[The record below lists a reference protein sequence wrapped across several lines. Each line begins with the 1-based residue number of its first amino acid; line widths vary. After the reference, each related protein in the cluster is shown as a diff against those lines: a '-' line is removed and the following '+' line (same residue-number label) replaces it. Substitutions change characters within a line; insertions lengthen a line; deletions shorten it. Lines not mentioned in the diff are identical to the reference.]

1 MIIAYLK
8 NLESG
13 AETRVNYLMPA
24 NEVSIRAGPPNRIFD
39 AKGQQVPVQYE
50 IISDDYEKIKKYF
63 INQRELK

>member
-1 MIIAYLK
+1 MK

-24 NEVSIRAGPPNRIFD
+24 NEVSIRAGPPNRLFN

-50 IISDDYEKIKKYF
+50 IVTQKGQNIDSYF
-63 INQRELK
+63 INKRDL